1 MRNTGILLVAI
12 VAFSTLSVGQ
22 ASTTGAASA
31 GFSVDDIDKS
41 ADPCT
46 DFYQYACGNWMK
58 KAEIPAD
65 QPEWASFIEVD
76 ERNKAVLHEILE
88 KAAKGGPTRS
98 AIDQKIG
105 DYYGACMDEKAV
117 EAKGLDPLKPE
128 LDRIAAVKDKS
139 GLIDAIARVHLIGPN
154 PLFNFFS
161 SPDLHNADMVIAYI
175 DQGGL
180 TLPDRN
186 YYIKD
191 EDAKMVEMRKH
202 LVEYATAL
210 FTMSGQSAQQ
220 AADSAQTVLRIE
232 TALAKASMDRTLR
245 RDPKNRDHKMTRDAA
260 IALGP
265 NFYLT
270 RYFTDVDSPSFS
282 EMNVANPDF
291 FKQVNKVIDSESLDA
306 LKIYVQW
313 HMLNASAP
321 WLSKTYVDTNFKF
334 RHALTGQ
341 AEIQPRWKRCV
352 EATDGALGE
361 ALGQRYVE
369 ETFGPQGKTRMLK
382 MVDALEKSLDQD
394 IAS

>member
-1 MRNTGILLVAI
+1 
-12 VAFSTLSVGQ
+12 
-22 ASTTGAASA
+22 
-31 GFSVDDIDKS
+31 
-41 ADPCT
+41 
-46 DFYQYACGNWMK
+46 
-58 KAEIPAD
+58 
-65 QPEWASFIEVD
+65 
-76 ERNKAVLHEILE
+76 ERNKAVLHDILE
-88 KAAKGGPTRS
+88 KATKGGPSRS

-128 LDRIAAVKDKS
+128 LDRIAAAKDKS

-260 IALGP
+260 LALAP
-265 NFYLT
+265 NFYLE
-270 RYFTDVDSPSFS
+270 RYFQDLNTPSFS
-282 EMNVANPDF
+282 GLAVSNPEF
-291 FKQVNKVIDSESLDA
+291 FKQVN
-306 LKIYVQW
+306 
-313 HMLNASAP
+313 NA
-321 WLSKTYVDTNFKF
+321 NENEF
-334 RHALTGQ
+334 
-341 AEIQPRWKRCV
+341 I
-352 EATDGALGE
+352 
-361 ALGQRYVE
+361 
-369 ETFGPQGKTRMLK
+369 
-382 MVDALEKSLDQD
+382 KSLKNY
-394 IAS
+394 